1 MTDEIQSALLELA
14 EQAFSTQKLAL
25 HALETDLS
33 SEDHQLEL
41 SLGSLQMAVCRLAEA
56 GYIDPAVMD
65 GHERRRSPAS
75 RD

>member
-14 EQAFSTQKLAL
+14 ERAFSTQKLAL

-33 SEDHQLEL
+33 GEDLQLEQ
-41 SLGSLQMAVCRLAEA
+41 SLGSLQLAVCKLAEA

-65 GHERRRSPAS
+65 GPEWRRSPAS